1 MGLLFVFID
10 GVGIGPPGDANPLT
24 RSDLPLL
31 GVHADRLSG
40 DELDGLPAG
49 WRGTPIDAT
58 LGVTGIPQSA
68 TGQTTLL
75 TGVNAAACLGYHQS
89 AVPGMT
95 LRRVLLR
102 HSILKRVTDSGL
114 QATFANAFR
123 PRSLELLEDGA
134 PRRAPASTLATWAS
148 AARFRTLG
156 DLAEGKAVYH
166 DITRETLRRGGFGLP
181 DIAPEEAGRNLAA
194 IARVHDLTVW
204 EHFLTDLAGHARD
217 AAAGTALLQRL
228 EAMIAAAAS
237 DLDPDRDGV
246 VVTSDHGNLE
256 DVSVRTHT
264 RYPVPFLIWGRMRR
278 ALDRR
283 VADLSDVAP
292 SMLCE
297 LGIPSSKP
305 GVP

>member
-1 MGLLFVFID
+1 MGLLLIFID
-10 GVGIGPPGDANPLT
+10 GVGVGPPGDANPLSGP
-24 RSDLPLL
+24 RLRLL
-31 GVHADRLSG
+31 GVHQGRLSG
-40 DELDGLPAG
+40 VELEGLPGG
-49 WRGTPIDAT
+49 WRGAAIDAT
-58 LGVTGIPQSA
+58 LGVAGLPQSA

-89 AVPGMT
+89 AVPGAA

-102 HSILKRVTDSGL
+102 QSVLRRVTDAGL
-114 QATFANAFR
+114 RATFANAFR
-123 PRSLELLEDGA
+123 PRPFELLEDGA
-134 PRRAPASTLATWAS
+134 PRRAPASALATWAS
-148 AARFRTLG
+148 AARFRTLD

-194 IARVHDLTVW
+194 IARLHDLTVW
-204 EHFLTDLAGHARD
+204 EHFLTDVAGHAQD
-217 AAAGTALLQRL
+217 AGAGTTLLLRL

-237 DLDPDRDGV
+237 GLDPERDGV

-264 RYPVPFLIWGRMRR
+264 RYPVPFLVWGRMRR
-278 ALDRR
+278 ALDRP

-297 LGIPSSKP
+297 LGLPSATQGDS
-305 GVP
+305 